1 MKTTSFRFVD
11 LFAGLG
17 GFHLALQRMGGSCVF
32 AAEWKQNLRD
42 LYKINHGIYPVGD
55 ITLVEPSE
63 VPDHDI
69 LTAGFP
75 CQPFSKAGEQ
85 LGFECTKQGGLF
97 FNVEAILDEKK
108 PSFFILENVPNL
120 LKHDGGRT
128 WEEIQQRLGLDG
140 LGYHVRAAR
149 FSPHNFGIPQIR
161 ERVYIVGSRLP
172 LTSFKWPEVTNDET
186 CIDSVLDNFPPEA
199 KKLSPQ
205 VDACLIVWDAFLK
218 ACPKN
223 VVLPSFPLWS
233 MEWGATYPYEE
244 ETPYARRVS
253 LGIDGLKGFKGSH
266 GVKLGFYKDIEDRW
280 AALPSHARTE
290 QFTFPKWKRD
300 FIRQNRAF
308 FEANRSWIEPWLPQ
322 ILRFPSSFQKLEWNV
337 QGGKPGIWDYVLQ
350 FRASGVRVKRRTT
363 APSLIAMTDTQVP
376 IIAWQKRYMTPSE
389 CARLQSMD
397 DLKQLPSTPTQA
409 FHALGNA
416 VNSNVVEK
424 VATALLAGVGQPSNA
439 ASEQVATRPMLE
451 TC

>member
-1 MKTTSFRFVD
+1 MKTTTFRFID

-17 GFHLALQRMGGSCVF
+17 GFHLALRRMGGHCVF
-32 AAEWKQNLRD
+32 AAEWKQSLRD
-42 LYKINHGIYPVGD
+42 LYKVNHGIYPAGD
-55 ITLVEPSE
+55 ITLLEPSE

-120 LKHDGGRT
+120 LKHDDGRT
-128 WEEIQQRLGLDG
+128 WEDIQQRLGLDG
-140 LGYHVRAAR
+140 LGYHVRAAK

-172 LTSFKWPEVTNDET
+172 LTSFQWPETTSEET
-186 CIDSVLDNFPPEA
+186 SIDSVLDHYPEEA
-199 KKLSPQ
+199 KKLSSQ
-205 VDACLIVWDAFLK
+205 VEACLVVWDAFLK

-233 MEWGATYPYEE
+233 MEWGATYPYEDD
-244 ETPYARRVS
+244 TPYARRVQRG
-253 LGIDGLKGFKGSH
+253 LDGLKGFKGSH
-266 GVKLGFYKDIEDRW
+266 GTKLGYYRQIEDRW

-290 QFTFPKWKRD
+290 EFRFPKWKRD
-300 FIRQNRAF
+300 FIRQNRQF
-308 FEANRSWIEPWLPQ
+308 FKDNRSWIEPWLPQ

-337 QGGKPGIWDYVLQ
+337 HGGKPGIWDYVLQ

-376 IIAWQKRYMTPSE
+376 IIAWERRYMTPSE
-389 CARLQSMD
+389 CGRLQSMD

-424 VATALLAGVGQPSNA
+424 VARALLAGVGRPRN
-439 ASEQVATRPMLE
+439 VAPAHAVTRAMLA

>member
-1 MKTTSFRFVD
+1 MKTTTFRFID

-17 GFHLALQRMGGSCVF
+17 GFHLALQRMGGNCVF

-42 LYKINHGIYPVGD
+42 LYKVNYGIYPEGD
-55 ITLVEPSE
+55 ITLIDPSK
-63 VPDHDI
+63 VPDHDV

-108 PSFFILENVPNL
+108 PNFFILENVPNL

-172 LTSFKWPEVTNDET
+172 LTSFKWPEATNDET
-186 CIDSVLDNFPPEA
+186 CIDSVLDDFPEEA

-205 VDACLIVWDAFLK
+205 VDACLVVWDAFLK

-233 MEWGATYPYEE
+233 MEWGATYPYED
-244 ETPYARRVS
+244 ETPYARRVNF
-253 LGIDGLKGFKGSH
+253 GIEGLQGFKGSH
-266 GVKLGFYKDIEDRW
+266 GVKLGLYKEIEDRW
-280 AALPSHARTE
+280 GALPSHARTE

-300 FIRQNRAF
+300 FIRKNREF
-308 FEANRSWIEPWLPQ
+308 FETNRSWIEPWLPQ

-337 QGGKPGIWDYVLQ
+337 HGGKPGIWDYVLQ

-416 VNSNVVEK
+416 VNSKVVEK
-424 VATALLAGVGQPSNA
+424 VASALLAGGRQSSNTA
-439 ASEQVATRPMLE
+439 PAPTATRPMLE